1 MVLCECLEAI
11 INSTKMENI
20 YIQVPNDSLF
30 KAQIDGVNH
39 DFQKWSWSELQN
51 FEGMRAHIFEEKCST
66 GFARFG
72 SGHDAKEVPSLLK
85 KKTWVLQY
93 LLHLC
98 TKLGLCS
105 LHPQWCI
112 SLEQLSGAD
121 GIYSWSLLIIQSSV
135 QREPVHSSL
144 PRFLPLSS
152 DSFLSCIIQLMSCSN
167 LITQIS

>member
-66 GFARFG
+66 GFARFWIRPWCKRG
-72 SGHDAKEVPSLLK
+72 ALTAEKENLGASVFTASLH
-85 KKTWVLQY
+85 KTWSTFSASTVMHIFRTAFWGWG
-93 LLHLC
+93 HLFME
-98 TKLGLCS
+98 S
-105 LHPQWCI
+105 PHNPVF
-112 SLEQLSGAD
+112 
-121 GIYSWSLLIIQSSV
+121 SS
-135 QREPVHSSL
+135 EGTYTFFPA
-144 PRFLPLSS
+144 
-152 DSFLSCIIQLMSCSN
+152 
-167 LITQIS
+167 QISPTFIRQLPQLHYSALELF